1 MLNTI
6 QKPSVISPFQ
16 VKQNKPFERKDPF
29 RIEVEKNL
37 GKIIL
42 EITVEEDIDTLN
54 SLSGLPGP
62 IIAYKATVRKDSQ
75 VLGIGRGT
83 AILTKVRKW
92 LESSSRYSLNSAILD
107 GVANSLKSL
116 DALCLQGN
124 SENQIEEIEPASD
137 KQKSYLRTLISMNIT
152 NEAERSRWGSQI
164 ETMTKDE
171 ASGKIQFFMNK

>member
-16 VKQNKPFERKDPF
+16 VKQNKPFERKDPL
-29 RIEVEKNL
+29 RTEIEKNL

-42 EITVEEDIDTLN
+42 EITVEEDVDTLN
-54 SLSGLPGP
+54 SLNGLPGP
-62 IIAYKATVRKDSQ
+62 IIAYKATIRKDSRT
-75 VLGIGRGT
+75 LGVGRGT

-116 DALCLQGN
+116 DALSLQGN
-124 SENQIEEIEPASD
+124 GENPIEEVELASD
-137 KQKSYLRTLISMNIT
+137 KQKSYLRTLISMNII
-152 NEAERSRWGSQI
+152 NEAERSRWESQI